1 VSTTNPTN
9 PKKTGRR
16 PGTTQTREA
25 IAQAARTLFAEH
37 GYERATIRRIAA
49 AAGVDPALVVHF
61 FGSKEDLFSEVMALP
76 EAVGD
81 LMAQIAAGERSTVG
95 RRLAQLIVG
104 MLENPATRA
113 IVLGRIR
120 SAATHPDAAALVR
133 ETVSRDL
140 LRLATALGTDN
151 AEMRA
156 SLVGSHLVGVAFA
169 RYIVQVEPLVSL
181 DAAALVALL
190 ADDFQ
195 RCLVEPLPAVPR

>member
-1 VSTTNPTN
+1 VSTTN

-37 GYERATIRRIAA
+37 GYERATIRKIAA

-61 FGSKEDLFSEVMALP
+61 FGSKEDLFSDVMALP

-81 LMAQIAAGERSTVG
+81 LMAQIASGERSTVG
-95 RRLAQLIVG
+95 RRLAELVVG
-104 MLENPATRA
+104 MLENPAMRV

-133 ETVSRDL
+133 ETVSRDI

-169 RYIVQVEPLVSL
+169 RYLVGVEPLASL
-181 DAAALVALL
+181 DAATMVDLL

>member
-1 VSTTNPTN
+1 MSTTN

-37 GYERATIRRIAA
+37 GYERATIRKIAA

-61 FGSKEDLFSEVMALP
+61 FGSKEDLFSDVMALP
-76 EAVGD
+76 EALGD

-133 ETVSRDL
+133 ETVSRDI

-169 RYIVQVEPLVSL
+169 RYLVGVEPLASL
-181 DAAALVALL
+181 DAATMVDLL